1 MKRVSDLFD
10 PEPLQ
15 WGLRGDP
22 WVWRA
27 MSIHL
32 NGTYLPPSIR
42 EVESLL
48 FAAFDR
54 VVGVHL
60 ASEPQP
66 WVYRDEF
73 ARDDGLSAGN
83 VHLNTWR
90 ITLMPL
96 LLDRARSQL
105 EGA

>member
-1 MKRVSDLFD
+1 MKQVSDLFD
-10 PEPLQ
+10 PEPPQ

-27 MSIHL
+27 MRTHL
-32 NGTYLPPSIR
+32 AGAYLPPSIR

-54 VVGVHL
+54 VAGVHL
-60 ASEPQP
+60 RTEAQP
-66 WVYRDEF
+66 WVYREEF
-73 ARDDGLSAGN
+73 SHGDGLSSGN

-90 ITLMPL
+90 LTLLPML
-96 LLDRARSQL
+96 IDRARSQL